1 MEVVEDSTGIS
12 TTTLTNTAQLSVTA
26 QITVPASIRVRH
38 DVAAAAAAAAIVDVT
53 VWLSAKTSAF
63 YRRIHRK

>member
-38 DVAAAAAAAAIVDVT
+38 DVAAAAAAAIVDVT